1 MLARLLLV
9 TAVGLASSITN
20 HADGQNSRFLS
31 GRRYAPA
38 YYYPAPTTRRLQ
50 LSAEQM
56 DRIYGPSILVR
67 REAKKP
73 NKNSRFVTQPR

>member
-1 MLARLLLV
+1 MLARILLV
-9 TAVGLASSITN
+9 AAVGIASCITSYSY
-20 HADGQNSRFLS
+20 GQTGRLLS

-38 YYYPAPTTRRLQ
+38 YYYPAPITRFVR

-73 NKNSRFVTQPR
+73 NQNSRFVTQPR